1 MTGHQLLQM
10 RRLSASSWLVR
21 VDFLPSSCWSLRF
34 CVPFIALQIPL
45 FYFPRFQLPRQVLF
59 LTRFEMCAWSVCL
72 YRKSIFISFV
82 ISGSNLYFIACLFFI
97 YRKYSFLISSL
108 LIAFFR
114 HSFMCP
120 YWEFFFRHKPTY
132 LDSTG
137 LVVSAGCSIQRKE
150 SLYFRKPIS
159 RSANIYIDLT

>member
-1 MTGHQLLQM
+1 
-10 RRLSASSWLVR
+10 
-21 VDFLPSSCWSLRF
+21 
-34 CVPFIALQIPL
+34 
-45 FYFPRFQLPRQVLF
+45 
-59 LTRFEMCAWSVCL
+59 MCAWSVCL

-82 ISGSNLYFIACLFFI
+82 ISWSNLYFIACLFFI

-114 HSFMCP
+114 HSFRCP

-137 LVVSAGCSIQRKE
+137 LVVSAGCTGVSTLSQKFIGLNVQCRL
-150 SLYFRKPIS
+150 LYTAKRVIVLS
-159 RSANIYIDLT
+159 QANISLSQHLYRLDVTDM